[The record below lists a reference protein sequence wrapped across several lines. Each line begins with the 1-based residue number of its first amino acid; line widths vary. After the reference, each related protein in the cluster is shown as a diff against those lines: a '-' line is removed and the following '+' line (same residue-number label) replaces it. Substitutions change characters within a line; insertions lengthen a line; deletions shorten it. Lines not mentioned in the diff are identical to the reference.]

1 MYEDRF
7 LELLYGIEERL
18 HNFSRV
24 SVRLKLPWG
33 FRVFEVGSPR
43 WFRGSG
49 WSLYFVRKVGVST
62 LNACRELSRRL
73 NSGRFTFA
81 GLKDACSVSFQYV
94 SFRSPRVK
102 ADSVDLGTVKAW
114 LLGEGSP
121 IALGSHLGN
130 IFRITL
136 EAEDPEGLLKTLSS
150 ISMIPAFYGPQRFG
164 VHRPSTH
171 LYGLSIARR
180 EPGALAREFR
190 YRYPLEPQHNLGLES
205 RRLEEALEGRDPWKL
220 FKGTPRIYIEALQ
233 AYLFNRA
240 LSKAVRKKLLNEV
253 RETIATI
260 KYCNETVTVPV
271 VRLPSPQLATSKT
284 KWAALVEE
292 VAGEEGLKTRD
303 LKGLTPSLRPLYFPL
318 KIRSVNATRSN
329 VVFTA
334 CLPPSAYATIL
345 LRETV
350 ELKVEGECLN
360 IPTLGEEGPI
370 SY

>member
-1 MYEDRF
+1 M
-7 LELLYGIEERL
+7 ELLYGIEERL
-18 HNFSRV
+18 HDFSRV

-33 FRVFEVGSPR
+33 FRVFEIGSPR

-73 NSGRFTFA
+73 NSDRFTFA
-81 GLKDACSVSFQYV
+81 GLKDACSISFQYV

-102 ADSVDLGTVKAW
+102 AYSVDLGTVKAW

-220 FKGTPRIYIEALQ
+220 FEGTPRIYLEALQ

-240 LSKAVRKKLLNEV
+240 LSKAIRKKLLNEI
-253 RETIATI
+253 RETIVTI
-260 KYCNETVTVPV
+260 KYCNETVTVPA
-271 VRLPSPQLATSKT
+271 VRLPSPQLATSNT
-284 KWAALVEE
+284 KWSTLVRE
-292 VAGEEGLKTRD
+292 VIEEEGLKLGD
-303 LKGLTPSLRPLYFPL
+303 LKNLTSSLRPIYFPL
-318 KIRSVNATRSN
+318 KIKSVLILGSN
-329 VVFTA
+329 VTFTT
-334 CLPPSAYATIL
+334 CMPSSAYATIL

-350 ELKVEGECLN
+350 TVKVEDKCTH
-360 IPTLGEEGPI
+360 IISAFEEN
-370 SY
+370 SET